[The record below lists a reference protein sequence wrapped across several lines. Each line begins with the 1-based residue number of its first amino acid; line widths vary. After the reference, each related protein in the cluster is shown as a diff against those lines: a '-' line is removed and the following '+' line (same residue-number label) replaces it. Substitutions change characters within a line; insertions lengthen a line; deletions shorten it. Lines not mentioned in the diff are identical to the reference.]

1 MAFVEGSDRDRR
13 EIFVDTVFLDGVTI
27 LDGMCPMAL
36 GCLAM
41 ANKELQQLLM
51 QEKSRIWLNSIAT
64 ALPAFELNQELLQK
78 PQQFLPFLREFQKAI
93 AIPGLLRAKG
103 TDSDRSKQ
111 SRWALCPTGPKATH
125 VLRLRRLE
133 DAQKLQN
140 RLRIADQIAREHL
153 ANGGCYAKVFLA
165 PLILPEMHN
174 KARFWMEDSDE
185 ESDHSN
191 LAFGQ
196 PIVVPADEAP
206 QSDEADTGSRLRQIG
221 EDKARPCA
229 LRLYFARLQHQL
241 LMAARDDDAP
251 AIMIPLNGPPYHEP
265 RRPSLVDA
273 MRITVDISVADM
285 KHQLFHVRGITLSVN
300 GPWVDC
306 CGLYAPPQGI
316 DTFAPSDPAA
326 GRAALSIIC
335 VRDDGV
341 ERPNVVAPR
350 AQSETFGTAKLPDAL
365 HLDCLRGRPFPR

>member
-1 MAFVEGSDRDRR
+1 MAVLEGSDRDRR
-13 EIFVDTVFLDGVTI
+13 DIFVHTVLLDGVTI
-27 LDGMCPMAL
+27 LAGICPMAI
-36 GCLAM
+36 GRLAM
-41 ANKELQQLLM
+41 VNKELQELLM
-51 QEKSRIWLNSIAT
+51 QQKRIWLNSIAT
-64 ALPAFELNQELLQK
+64 ALPAFELNQELLEK
-78 PQQFLPFLREFQKAI
+78 PHKFLPFLRDFQKAI
-93 AIPGLLRAKG
+93 AIPGPLRAKG
-103 TDSDRSKQ
+103 TDSARSKQ
-111 SRWALCPTGPKATH
+111 RRWTEGPKATH
-125 VLRLRRLE
+125 VLRLTRLE
-133 DAQKLQN
+133 DARKLQE
-140 RLRIADQIAREHL
+140 RLRIADQIAKEHL
-153 ANGGCYAKVFLA
+153 NTGGCYAKVFLA

-185 ESDHSN
+185 ESVHSH

-206 QSDEADTGSRLRQIG
+206 QSDESETGNRLRQIG
-221 EDKARPCA
+221 DDKARPQRA

-265 RRPSLVDA
+265 RRPSPGA
-273 MRITVDISVADM
+273 MRVTVDISVADM

-316 DTFAPSDPAA
+316 DSFAPSDPAEK
-326 GRAALSIIC
+326 AALSIIC
-335 VRDDGV
+335 IRDDGI
-341 ERPNVVAPR
+341 ERPNVVAVR

>member
-1 MAFVEGSDRDRR
+1 MAFVEGNADRR
-13 EIFVDTVFLDGVTI
+13 EVFVHTVFLEGVTI
-27 LDGMCPMAL
+27 LDGICPMAI
-36 GCLAM
+36 GRLAM
-41 ANKELQQLLM
+41 ANKELQQLVM
-51 QEKSRIWLNSIAT
+51 QEKRIWLNSIAT
-64 ALPAFELNQELLQK
+64 ALPAFELNPELLEK
-78 PQQFLPFLREFQKAI
+78 PHKFLPFLRDFRKAI
-93 AIPGLLRAKG
+93 AIPGPERRAKG
-103 TDSDRSKQ
+103 TDTARSKQ
-111 SRWALCPTGPKATH
+111 SRWTQCPKATH

-133 DAQKLQN
+133 DARKLQD

-165 PLILPEMHN
+165 PLVLPEMHN
-174 KARFWMEDSDE
+174 KARFWLEDSDE
-185 ESDHSN
+185 EGLHSH

-206 QSDEADTGSRLRQIG
+206 QSDESDTGNRLRQIG
-221 EDKARPCA
+221 DDQVRPCA
-229 LRLYFARLQHQL
+229 LRIHFVRLQHQL

-265 RRPSLVDA
+265 RRPSPVGA
-273 MRITVDISVADM
+273 MRVTVDISVADM

-316 DTFAPSDPAA
+316 DSFAPSDPAPA
-326 GRAALSIIC
+326 RAALSIIC
-335 VRDDGV
+335 IRDDGV
-341 ERPNVVAPR
+341 ERPNVVAVR